1 MGMDDRD
8 GTLDL
13 NIEYNYDT
21 GFGKIGIEVVA
32 DTLGTH
38 EGYQAN
44 ISYSYPINFDNGQLL
59 GHLVLREDQDI
70 ELIVTGNNDSVI
82 YGDHSALTI
91 AC

>member
-38 EGYQAN
+38 EGYQAD

-59 GHLVLREDQDI
+59 GHLVLSEDQDI
-70 ELIVTGNNDSVI
+70 ELIVTGNNNSVI